1 MFDLNGKY
9 ATARIFTDNIE
20 NEAISQIYEL
30 CNQEFVKDC
39 KVRIMPDVHAGKG
52 CTIGTTMEI
61 KDKVVPNLVGVDISC
76 GMLCIRLKEKEID
89 FKKLDDIIRNH
100 IPSGMNVR
108 EKAID
113 RSEIRKI
120 GLQKLK
126 CINNINMDRAE
137 KSLGSTG
144 GGNHFVE
151 IDIDEEQNLYLVIHS
166 GSRYLGKQVA
176 EYYQKIAT
184 NDLTNNTKEK
194 IALIEKLKNEGRE
207 KEIEYALKVF
217 DKPKIPS
224 HLAYLEGIHLK
235 NYLYDVGIIQK
246 YAHINRKTI
255 ANEIITR
262 MGLTI
267 EEEFTTCHNYI
278 DLDNMILR
286 KGAISAQKG
295 EKLII
300 PINMRDGSI
309 IGIGKGNPDWNYSAP
324 HGAGRIMSRS
334 KAKEL
339 VSLEEFEKSMNGVWT
354 TSVCQSTIDE
364 SPMAYKPIEEIVEN
378 IKDTVTIERIIKPV
392 YNFKA
397 NGADSF

>member
-89 FKKLDDIIRNH
+89 FKKLDEIIRKYV
-100 IPSGMNVR
+100 PSGMNVR
-108 EKAID
+108 EKAIYG
-113 RSEIRKI
+113 SEIRKI

-126 CINNINMDRAE
+126 CINNISMDRAE
-137 KSLGSTG
+137 KSLGSLG
-144 GGNHFVE
+144 GGNHYVE

-207 KEIEYALKVF
+207 KEIECALKVF

-235 NYLYDVGIIQK
+235 NYLHDVGIIQK
-246 YAHINRKTI
+246 YAHMNRKTI

-262 MGLTI
+262 IGLTI

-278 DLDNMILR
+278 DLDHMILR

-300 PINMRDGSI
+300 PINMRDGAI

-339 VSLEEFEKSMNGVWT
+339 VSLEEFKKSMNDVWT

-364 SPMAYKPIEEIVEN
+364 SPMVYKSIEEIVEN

-397 NGADSF
+397 NGADPS

>member
-30 CNQEFVKDC
+30 CNQEFVDGC

-76 GMLCIRLKEKEID
+76 GILCIKLKEKEID
-89 FKKLDDIIRNH
+89 FQQLDDIIRKY
-100 IPSGMNVR
+100 IPSGMNIR
-108 EKAID
+108 DKAID
-113 RSEIRKI
+113 SSEIRKI

-144 GGNHFVE
+144 GGNHFIE

-184 NDLTNNTKEK
+184 NDLTHNTKEK

-224 HLAYLEGIHLK
+224 YLAYLEGIHLK

-246 YAHINRKTI
+246 YAHINRKTM

-262 MGLTI
+262 MGLTV

-278 DLDNMILR
+278 DLDHMILR

-300 PINMRDGSI
+300 PINMKDGAI

-339 VSLEEFEKSMNGVWT
+339 VSLEEFKKSMSGIWT

-364 SPMAYKPIEEIVEN
+364 SPMVYKPIEEIIEN
-378 IKDTVTIERIIKPV
+378 IKDTVTVERIIKPV

-397 NGADSF
+397 N

>member
-76 GMLCIRLKEKEID
+76 GILCIKLKEKEID
-89 FKKLDDIIRNH
+89 FKKLDEIIRKY
-100 IPSGMNVR
+100 IPSGMNIR

-113 RSEIRKI
+113 SSEIRKI

-126 CINNINMDRAE
+126 CVNHINMDRAE
-137 KSLGSTG
+137 KSLGSSG
-144 GGNHFVE
+144 SGNHFIE
-151 IDIDEEQNLYLVIHS
+151 IDRDDEGNLYLVIHS

-176 EYYQKIAT
+176 EYYQKIAI
-184 NDLTNNTKEK
+184 NDLTDNKKEK
-194 IALIEKLKNEGRE
+194 LDLIEKLKNEGRQ
-207 KEIEYALKVF
+207 KEIKDRLKELER
-217 DKPKIPS
+217 PKIPT
-224 HLAYLEGIHLK
+224 HLAYLEGVHLR
-235 NYLYDVGIIQK
+235 NYLHDVGIIQE
-246 YAHINRKTI
+246 YANKNRETMAK
-255 ANEIITR
+255 EIITR
-262 MGLTI
+262 MGLSI

-286 KGAISAQKG
+286 KGAISAQRG
-295 EKLII
+295 ERLII
-300 PINMRDGSI
+300 PMNMRDGSI

-364 SPMAYKPIEEIVEN
+364 SPMAYKSIEEIVEN
-378 IKDTVTIERIIKPV
+378 IKDTVEIERIIKPV

-397 NGADSF
+397 N

>member
-30 CNQEFVKDC
+30 CNQEFVDGC

-52 CTIGTTMEI
+52 CTIGTTIEI

-76 GMLCIRLKEKEID
+76 GMLCIKLKEKEID
-89 FKKLDDIIRNH
+89 FQKLDDIIRKY

-113 RSEIRKI
+113 SSEIRKI

-126 CINNINMDRAE
+126 CVNHISMDRAE
-137 KSLGSTG
+137 KSLGSLG
-144 GGNHFVE
+144 GGNHFME
-151 IDIDEEQNLYLVIHS
+151 IDKDEEGNLYLVIHS

-176 EYYQKIAT
+176 EYYQKMAI
-184 NDLTNNTKEK
+184 NDLTDNAKEK
-194 IALIEKLKNEGRE
+194 FALIEKLKNEGRQ
-207 KEIEYALKVF
+207 KEIEDALKAF
-217 DKPKIPS
+217 DRPKIPS

-235 NYLYDVGIIQK
+235 NYLHDVGIIQE
-246 YAHINRKTI
+246 YANKNRKTM

-262 MGLTI
+262 MGLNV

-278 DLDNMILR
+278 DLDHMILR

-300 PINMRDGSI
+300 PMNMRDGSI
-309 IGIGKGNPDWNYSAP
+309 IGIGKGNSDWNYSAP

-339 VSLEEFEKSMNGVWT
+339 VSLEEFEKSMDGIWT
-354 TSVCQSTIDE
+354 TSVCRSTIDE
-364 SPMAYKPIEEIVEN
+364 SPMVYKPIEEIKEN
-378 IKDTVTIERIIKPV
+378 IKDTVDIERIIKPV

-397 NGADSF
+397 N

>member
-30 CNQEFVKDC
+30 CNQEFVDGC

-76 GMLCIRLKEKEID
+76 GILCIKLKEKEID
-89 FKKLDDIIRNH
+89 FQQLDDIIRKY
-100 IPSGMNVR
+100 IPSGMNIR
-108 EKAID
+108 DKAID
-113 RSEIRKI
+113 SSEIRKI

-144 GGNHFVE
+144 GGNHFIE

-184 NDLTNNTKEK
+184 NDLTHNTKEK

-207 KEIEYALKVF
+207 KEIECALKVF

-224 HLAYLEGIHLK
+224 YLAYLEGIHLK

-339 VSLEEFEKSMNGVWT
+339 VSLEEFKKSMSGVWT

-364 SPMAYKPIEEIVEN
+364 SPMVYKPIEEIIEN
-378 IKDTVTIERIIKPV
+378 IKDTVTVEKIIKPI

-397 NGADSF
+397 N

>member
-9 ATARIFTDNIE
+9 ASARIFTDNIE

-76 GMLCIRLKEKEID
+76 GILCIKLKEKEID
-89 FKKLDDIIRNH
+89 FQKLDDIIRKYV
-100 IPSGMNVR
+100 PSGMNVR

-113 RSEIRKI
+113 SSEIRKL

-137 KSLGSTG
+137 KSLGSLG
-144 GGNHFVE
+144 GGNHYCE

-176 EYYQKIAT
+176 EYYQKIAI

-235 NYLYDVGIIQK
+235 NYLHDVGIIQK
-246 YAHINRKTI
+246 YADKNRKTM

-278 DLDNMILR
+278 DLDHMILR

-300 PINMRDGSI
+300 PINMKDGAI

-339 VSLEEFEKSMNGVWT
+339 VSLEEFEKSMNGIWT

-364 SPMAYKPIEEIVEN
+364 SPMAYKPIEEIVKN
-378 IKDTVTIERIIKPV
+378 IKDTVAIEKIIKPV

-397 NGADSF
+397 N

>member
-30 CNQEFVKDC
+30 CNQEFVEGC

-76 GMLCIRLKEKEID
+76 GVLCIKLKEKEIN
-89 FKKLDDIIRNH
+89 FKKLDDIIRKY

-113 RSEIRKI
+113 SSEIRKI

-137 KSLGSTG
+137 KSLGTLG
-144 GGNHFVE
+144 NGNHYLE
-151 IDIDEEQNLYLVIHS
+151 IDVDEEKNLYLVIHS

-176 EYYQKIAT
+176 EYYQKIAI
-184 NDLTNNTKEK
+184 NDLANNTKEK
-194 IALIEKLKNEGRE
+194 ITLIQKLKNEGRE
-207 KEIEYALKVF
+207 KEIECALKIF

-224 HLAYLEGIHLK
+224 YLAYLEGTHLK
-235 NYLYDVGIIQK
+235 NYLHDVGIIQE
-246 YAHINRKTI
+246 YANKNRKI
-255 ANEIITR
+255 MANEIITR
-262 MGLTI
+262 MGLSI

-278 DLDNMILR
+278 DLDNMTLR

-309 IGIGKGNPDWNYSAP
+309 IGVGKGNPDWNYSAP

-339 VSLEEFEKSMNGVWT
+339 VSLEEFKKSMSDVWT

-364 SPMAYKPIEEIVEN
+364 SPMVYKPIEEIVEN
-378 IKDTVTIERIIKPV
+378 IKDTVIIEKIIKPV

-397 NGADSF
+397 N

>member
-30 CNQEFVKDC
+30 CNQEFTKDC

-76 GMLCIRLKEKEID
+76 GVLCIKLKEKEID
-89 FKKLDDIIRNH
+89 FKKLDEVIRKYV
-100 IPSGMNVR
+100 PSGMNVR

-113 RSEIRKI
+113 NSEIRKI

-126 CINNINMDRAE
+126 CINHINMDRAE
-137 KSLGSTG
+137 KSLGTLG
-144 GGNHFVE
+144 GGNHYEE
-151 IDIDEEQNLYLVIHS
+151 IDVDEDKNLYLVIHS

-176 EYYQKIAT
+176 EYYQQMAI

-194 IALIEKLKNEGRE
+194 IALIQKLKNESRE
-207 KEIEYALKVF
+207 KEIECALKMF

-235 NYLYDVGIIQK
+235 NYLHDVGIIQK
-246 YAHINRKTI
+246 YAHINRKTM

-278 DLDNMILR
+278 DLDHMILR

-300 PINMRDGSI
+300 PINMKDGAI

-339 VSLEEFEKSMNGVWT
+339 VSLEEFEKSMNGIWT

-364 SPMAYKPIEEIVEN
+364 SPMVYKPIKEIVEN
-378 IKDTVTIERIIKPV
+378 IKDTVTIEKIIKPI

-397 NGADSF
+397 N

>member
-89 FKKLDDIIRNH
+89 FKKLDDIIRKH

-113 RSEIRKI
+113 SSEIRKI

-126 CINNINMDRAE
+126 CINNINIDRAE
-137 KSLGSTG
+137 KSLGSLG
-144 GGNHFVE
+144 GGNHFIE
-151 IDIDEEQNLYLVIHS
+151 INVDEEKNLYLVIHS

-176 EYYQKIAT
+176 EYYQKMAI
-184 NDLTNNTKEK
+184 NDLTNSTKEK
-194 IALIEKLKNEGRE
+194 IALIQKLKNEGRD
-207 KEIEYALKVF
+207 KEIECALKMF

-224 HLAYLEGIHLK
+224 YLAYLEGIHLK
-235 NYLYDVGIIQK
+235 NYLYDVGIIQE
-246 YAHINRKTI
+246 YANMNRKTM

-262 MGLTI
+262 MGLSI

-309 IGIGKGNPDWNYSAP
+309 IGVGKGNPDWNYSAP

-339 VSLEEFEKSMNGVWT
+339 VSLEEFKKSMSDVWT

-364 SPMAYKPIEEIVEN
+364 SPMVYKPIEEIVEN

>member
-89 FKKLDDIIRNH
+89 FKKLDDIIRKH

-113 RSEIRKI
+113 SSEIRKI

-126 CINNINMDRAE
+126 CINNINIDRAE
-137 KSLGSTG
+137 KSLGSLG
-144 GGNHFVE
+144 GGNHFIE
-151 IDIDEEQNLYLVIHS
+151 INVDEEKNLYLVIHS

-176 EYYQKIAT
+176 EYYQKMAI
-184 NDLTNNTKEK
+184 NDLTNSTKEK
-194 IALIEKLKNEGRE
+194 IALIQKLKNEGRD
-207 KEIEYALKVF
+207 KEIECALKMF

-224 HLAYLEGIHLK
+224 YLAYLEGIHLK
-235 NYLYDVGIIQK
+235 NYLYDVGIIQE
-246 YAHINRKTI
+246 YANMNRKTM

-262 MGLTI
+262 MGLSI

-309 IGIGKGNPDWNYSAP
+309 IGVGKGNPDWNYSAP

-339 VSLEEFEKSMNGVWT
+339 VSLEEFEKSMSGIWT

-364 SPMAYKPIEEIVEN
+364 SPMVYKPIEEIVEN
-378 IKDTVTIERIIKPV
+378 IKDTVVIERIIKPV

>member
-89 FKKLDDIIRNH
+89 FKKLDDIIRKH

-113 RSEIRKI
+113 SSEIRKI

-126 CINNINMDRAE
+126 CINNINIDRTE
-137 KSLGSTG
+137 KSLGSLG
-144 GGNHFVE
+144 GGNHFIE
-151 IDIDEEQNLYLVIHS
+151 INVDEEKNLYLVIHS

-176 EYYQKIAT
+176 EYYQKMAI
-184 NDLTNNTKEK
+184 NDLTNSTKEK
-194 IALIEKLKNEGRE
+194 IALIQKLKNEGRD
-207 KEIEYALKVF
+207 KEIECALKMF

-224 HLAYLEGIHLK
+224 YLAYLEGIHLK
-235 NYLYDVGIIQK
+235 NYLYDVGIIQE
-246 YAHINRKTI
+246 YANMNRKTMV
-255 ANEIITR
+255 NEIITR
-262 MGLTI
+262 MGLSI

-309 IGIGKGNPDWNYSAP
+309 IGVGKGNPDWNYSAP

-339 VSLEEFEKSMNGVWT
+339 VSLEEFKKSMSDVWT

-364 SPMAYKPIEEIVEN
+364 SPMVYKPIEEIVEN

-397 NGADSF
+397 N

>member
-30 CNQEFVKDC
+30 CNQEFADGC

-76 GMLCIRLKEKEID
+76 GILCIKLKEKEID
-89 FKKLDDIIRNH
+89 FKKLDEIIRKYV
-100 IPSGMNVR
+100 PSGMNIR

-113 RSEIRKI
+113 SSEIRKI

-144 GGNHFVE
+144 GGNHFIE
-151 IDIDEEQNLYLVIHS
+151 IDIDEERNLYLVIHS

-184 NDLTNNTKEK
+184 NDLTHNTKEK

-224 HLAYLEGIHLK
+224 YLAYLEGIHLK

-309 IGIGKGNPDWNYSAP
+309 IGMGKGNPDWNYSAP

-339 VSLEEFEKSMNGVWT
+339 VSLEEFKKSMNGIWT

-397 NGADSF
+397 N

>member
-30 CNQEFVKDC
+30 CNQEFTKDC

-76 GMLCIRLKEKEID
+76 GVLCIKLKEKEID
-89 FKKLDDIIRNH
+89 FKKLDEVIRKYV
-100 IPSGMNVR
+100 PSGMNVR

-113 RSEIRKI
+113 NSEIRKI

-126 CINNINMDRAE
+126 CINHINMDRAE
-137 KSLGSTG
+137 KSLGTLG
-144 GGNHFVE
+144 GGNHYEE
-151 IDIDEEQNLYLVIHS
+151 IDVDEDKNLYLVIHS

-176 EYYQKIAT
+176 EYYQQMAI

-194 IALIEKLKNEGRE
+194 IALIQKLKNESRE
-207 KEIEYALKVF
+207 KEIECALKMF

-235 NYLYDVGIIQK
+235 NYLHDVGIIQK
-246 YAHINRKTI
+246 YAHVNRKTI

-278 DLDNMILR
+278 DLDHMILR

-300 PINMRDGSI
+300 PINMKDGAI

-339 VSLEEFEKSMNGVWT
+339 VSLEEFEKSMNGIWT

-364 SPMAYKPIEEIVEN
+364 SPMVYKPIKEIVEN
-378 IKDTVTIERIIKPV
+378 IKDTVTIEKIIKPI

-397 NGADSF
+397 N

>member
-9 ATARIFTDNIE
+9 ASARIFTDNIE

-30 CNQEFVKDC
+30 CNQEFVDGC

-76 GMLCIRLKEKEID
+76 GILCIKLKEKEID
-89 FKKLDDIIRNH
+89 FKKLDEIIRKY
-100 IPSGMNVR
+100 IPSGMNIR
-108 EKAID
+108 DKAID
-113 RSEIRKI
+113 SSEIRKI

-184 NDLTNNTKEK
+184 NDLTHNTKEK
-194 IALIEKLKNEGRE
+194 IALIEKLKNEDRE

-339 VSLEEFEKSMNGVWT
+339 VSLEEFKKSMSGVWT

-364 SPMAYKPIEEIVEN
+364 SPMVYKPIEEIIEN
-378 IKDTVTIERIIKPV
+378 IKDTVTVEKIIKPI

-397 NGADSF
+397 N

>member
-30 CNQEFVKDC
+30 CNQEFVDGC

-76 GMLCIRLKEKEID
+76 GILCIKLKEKEID
-89 FKKLDDIIRNH
+89 FQQLDDIIRKY
-100 IPSGMNVR
+100 IPSGMNIR
-108 EKAID
+108 DKAID
-113 RSEIRKI
+113 SSEIRKI

-144 GGNHFVE
+144 GGNHFIE

-184 NDLTNNTKEK
+184 NDLTHNTKEK

-224 HLAYLEGIHLK
+224 YLAYLEGIHLK

-339 VSLEEFEKSMNGVWT
+339 VSLEEFKKSMSGVWT

-364 SPMAYKPIEEIVEN
+364 SPMVYKPIEEIIEN
-378 IKDTVTIERIIKPV
+378 IKDTVTVEKIVKPV

-397 NGADSF
+397 N

>member
-30 CNQEFVKDC
+30 CNQEFVDGC

-76 GMLCIRLKEKEID
+76 GILCIKLKEKEID
-89 FKKLDDIIRNH
+89 FQQLDDIIRKY
-100 IPSGMNVR
+100 IPSGMNIR
-108 EKAID
+108 DKAID
-113 RSEIRKI
+113 SSEIRKI

-137 KSLGSTG
+137 KSLGSLG
-144 GGNHFVE
+144 NGNHFCE

-184 NDLTNNTKEK
+184 NDLTHNTKEK

-224 HLAYLEGIHLK
+224 YLAYLEGIHLK

-246 YAHINRKTI
+246 YAHINRKTM

-262 MGLTI
+262 MGLTV

-278 DLDNMILR
+278 DLDHMILR

-300 PINMRDGSI
+300 PINMKDGAI

-339 VSLEEFEKSMNGVWT
+339 VSLEEFKKSMSGIWT

-364 SPMAYKPIEEIVEN
+364 SPMVYKPIEEIIKN
-378 IKDTVTIERIIKPV
+378 IKDTVTAERIIKPV

-397 NGADSF
+397 N

>member
-89 FKKLDDIIRNH
+89 FKKLDDIIRKH

-113 RSEIRKI
+113 SSEIRKI

-126 CINNINMDRAE
+126 CINNINIDRAE
-137 KSLGSTG
+137 KSLGSLG
-144 GGNHFVE
+144 GGNHFIE
-151 IDIDEEQNLYLVIHS
+151 INIDEEKNLYLVIHS

-176 EYYQKIAT
+176 EYYQKIAI
-184 NDLTNNTKEK
+184 NDLTNSTKEK
-194 IALIEKLKNEGRE
+194 IALIQKLKNEGRD
-207 KEIEYALKVF
+207 KEIECALKMF

-224 HLAYLEGIHLK
+224 YLAYLEGIHLK
-235 NYLYDVGIIQK
+235 NYLYDVGIIQE
-246 YAHINRKTI
+246 YANMNRKTM

-262 MGLTI
+262 MGLSI

-309 IGIGKGNPDWNYSAP
+309 IGVGKGNPDWNYSAP
-324 HGAGRIMSRS
+324 HGAGRIISRS

-339 VSLEEFEKSMNGVWT
+339 VSLEEFKKSMSDVWT

-364 SPMAYKPIEEIVEN
+364 SPMVYKPIEEIVEN
-378 IKDTVTIERIIKPV
+378 IKDTVIIEKIIKPV

-397 NGADSF
+397 N

>member
-76 GMLCIRLKEKEID
+76 GVLCIKLKEKEID
-89 FKKLDDIIRNH
+89 FKKLDDIIRKYV
-100 IPSGMNVR
+100 PSGMNVR

-113 RSEIRKI
+113 SSEIRKI

-126 CINNINMDRAE
+126 CVNNINMDRAE
-137 KSLGSTG
+137 KSLGSLG
-144 GGNHFVE
+144 GGNHYCE
-151 IDIDEEQNLYLVIHS
+151 IDIDEEKNLYLVIHS

-184 NDLTNNTKEK
+184 NDLTYNTKEK

-207 KEIEYALKVF
+207 KEIECALKIF

-235 NYLYDVGIIQK
+235 NYLHDVGIIQK
-246 YAHINRKTI
+246 YADKNRKI
-255 ANEIITR
+255 MANEIITR

-278 DLDNMILR
+278 DLDHMILR

-339 VSLEEFEKSMNGVWT
+339 VSLEEFKKSMSGIWT

-364 SPMAYKPIEEIVEN
+364 SPMAYKPIEEIKEN
-378 IKDTVTIERIIKPV
+378 IQDTVTIEKIIKPV

-397 NGADSF
+397 N

>member
-9 ATARIFTDNIE
+9 ATARIFTGNIE

-89 FKKLDDIIRNH
+89 FKKLDDIIRKH

-113 RSEIRKI
+113 SSEIRKI

-126 CINNINMDRAE
+126 CINNINIDRAE
-137 KSLGSTG
+137 KSLGSLG
-144 GGNHFVE
+144 GGNHFIE
-151 IDIDEEQNLYLVIHS
+151 INVDEEKNLYLVIHS

-176 EYYQKIAT
+176 EYYQKMAI
-184 NDLTNNTKEK
+184 NDLTNSTKEK
-194 IALIEKLKNEGRE
+194 IALIQKLKNEGRD
-207 KEIEYALKVF
+207 KEIECALKMF

-224 HLAYLEGIHLK
+224 YLAYLEGIHLK
-235 NYLYDVGIIQK
+235 NYLYDVGIIQE
-246 YAHINRKTI
+246 YANMNRKTM

-262 MGLTI
+262 MGLSI

-309 IGIGKGNPDWNYSAP
+309 IGVGKGNPDWNYSAP

-339 VSLEEFEKSMNGVWT
+339 VSLEEFKKSMSDVWT

-364 SPMAYKPIEEIVEN
+364 SPMVYKPIEEIVEN

-397 NGADSF
+397 N

>member
-89 FKKLDDIIRNH
+89 FKKLDDIIRKH

-113 RSEIRKI
+113 SSEIRKI

-126 CINNINMDRAE
+126 CINNINIDRAE
-137 KSLGSTG
+137 KSLGSLG
-144 GGNHFVE
+144 GGNHFIE
-151 IDIDEEQNLYLVIHS
+151 INVDEEKNLYLVIHS

-176 EYYQKIAT
+176 EYYQKMAI
-184 NDLTNNTKEK
+184 NDLTNSTKEK
-194 IALIEKLKNEGRE
+194 IALIQKLKNEGRD
-207 KEIEYALKVF
+207 KEIECALKMF

-224 HLAYLEGIHLK
+224 YLAYLEGIHLK
-235 NYLYDVGIIQK
+235 NYLYDVGIIQE
-246 YAHINRKTI
+246 YANMNRKTM

-262 MGLTI
+262 MGLSI

-309 IGIGKGNPDWNYSAP
+309 IGVGKGNPDWNYSAP

-339 VSLEEFEKSMNGVWT
+339 VSLEEFKKSMSDVWT

-364 SPMAYKPIEEIVEN
+364 SPMVYKPIEEIVEN
-378 IKDTVTIERIIKPV
+378 IKDTVTIKRIIKPV

-397 NGADSF
+397 N

>member
-1 MFDLNGKY
+1 MFNLNGKY

-30 CNQEFVKDC
+30 CNQEFTKDC
-39 KVRIMPDVHAGKG
+39 KIRIMPDVHAGKG

-76 GMLCIRLKEKEID
+76 GVLCIKLKEKEID
-89 FKKLDDIIRNH
+89 FKKLDDIIRKY

-113 RSEIRKI
+113 SSEIRKI

-137 KSLGSTG
+137 KSLGSLG
-144 GGNHFVE
+144 GGNHYCE
-151 IDIDEEQNLYLVIHS
+151 IDIDEEKNLYLVIHS

-176 EYYQKIAT
+176 EYYQKMAI

-194 IALIEKLKNEGRE
+194 ITLIQKLKNEGRE
-207 KEIEYALKVF
+207 KEIECALKIF

-224 HLAYLEGIHLK
+224 YLAYLEGIHLK
-235 NYLYDVGIIQK
+235 NYLYDVGIIQE
-246 YAHINRKTI
+246 YANINRKAM

-262 MGLTI
+262 MGLSI

-278 DLDNMILR
+278 DLDHMILR

-339 VSLEEFEKSMNGVWT
+339 VSLEEFEKSMNGIWT

-364 SPMAYKPIEEIVEN
+364 SPMAYKSIGEIVEN
-378 IKDTVTIERIIKPV
+378 IEDTVTIEKIIKPV

-397 NGADSF
+397 N

>member
-9 ATARIFTDNIE
+9 TTARIFTDNIE

-30 CNQEFVKDC
+30 CNQEFIKDC

-89 FKKLDDIIRNH
+89 FKKLDNIIRKY

-108 EKAID
+108 DKAID
-113 RSEIRKI
+113 SSKIRKI

-126 CINNINMDRAE
+126 CINNINIDRAE
-137 KSLGSTG
+137 KSLGSLG
-144 GGNHFVE
+144 GGNHFIE
-151 IDIDEEQNLYLVIHS
+151 INVDEEKNLYLVIHS

-176 EYYQKIAT
+176 EYYQKMAI

-194 IALIEKLKNEGRE
+194 ITLIQKLKNEGRE
-207 KEIEYALKVF
+207 KEIECALKIF

-224 HLAYLEGIHLK
+224 YLAYLEGIHLK
-235 NYLYDVGIIQK
+235 NYLYDVGIIQE
-246 YAHINRKTI
+246 YANINRKTM

-262 MGLTI
+262 MGLSI

-278 DLDNMILR
+278 DLDHMILR
-286 KGAISAQKG
+286 KGAISAHKG

-339 VSLEEFEKSMNGVWT
+339 VSLEEFKKSMNGVWT

-364 SPMAYKPIEEIVEN
+364 SPMVYKPIEEIVEN
-378 IKDTVTIERIIKPV
+378 IKDTVIIEKIIKPV

-397 NGADSF
+397 N